1 MLFVVLLALT
11 ILLAVLI
18 AAVLARFAEGSG
30 PDNAVVHHSDEDA
43 DPPDSGEGDEPD
55 LLLLA

>member
-18 AAVLARFAEGSG
+18 AAVLARFAEGDG
-30 PDNAVVHHSDEDA
+30 PDNAVVHHSGDEDGE
-43 DPPDSGEGDEPD
+43 PPDGGLPVT
-55 LLLLA
+55 A